1 NQRLASMQQEIL
13 SRTRLQP
20 IIEKFGLYQSERAKE
35 NMEDLILRLHD
46 AIKVEPL
53 QSMPGT
59 NDMPHQLPGFQIS
72 VTFDDPQTAQRICS
86 EITTMFMEQNARYMD
101 EKGASTTKF
110 IGQHLDEAKRNLDDQ
125 DAKLADFKRR
135 YIGSLPDQEQ
145 TNLGL
150 LN

>member
-1 NQRLASMQQEIL
+1 MIRDGELPMSEVKRVGKKFWWITPFSIVVSLAIAMVLTMVLPKKYTSKTVVLVDQPTVSAEIVKPVVNEASNQRLASMQQEIL

-72 VTFDDPQTAQRICS
+72 VTFDDP
-86 EITTMFMEQNARYMD
+86 
-101 EKGASTTKF
+101 
-110 IGQHLDEAKRNLDDQ
+110 
-125 DAKLADFKRR
+125 
-135 YIGSLPDQEQ
+135 
-145 TNLGL
+145 
-150 LN
+150 